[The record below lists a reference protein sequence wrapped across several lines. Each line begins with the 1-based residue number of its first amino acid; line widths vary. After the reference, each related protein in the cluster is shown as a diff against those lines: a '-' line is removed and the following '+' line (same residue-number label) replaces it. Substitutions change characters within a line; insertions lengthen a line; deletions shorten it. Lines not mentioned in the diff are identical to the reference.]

1 MGLGK
6 LGLFHA
12 VLVRSR
18 VLHLLSAELKGLGA
32 DFTFGFIQVMD
43 GEKDPRNLL
52 VAFQIVRDLIAK
64 NYALGEPGPAMQS
77 QLGGGIASP

>member
-1 MGLGK
+1 M
-6 LGLFHA
+6 
-12 VLVRSR
+12 RSR
-18 VLHLLSAELKGLGA
+18 IPHLLSAELKGLGA

-64 NYALGEPGPAMQS
+64 NYALGEPGPALQS
-77 QLGGGIASP
+77 QSRDIIASL

>member
-1 MGLGK
+1 M
-6 LGLFHA
+6 
-12 VLVRSR
+12 LVRSC
-18 VLHLLSAELKGLGA
+18 VLHLLTLLLSAELKGLGA

-64 NYALGEPGPAMQS
+64 NYALGEPVPAVQS
-77 QLGGGIASP
+77 

>member
-1 MGLGK
+1 M
-6 LGLFHA
+6 
-12 VLVRSR
+12 RCDI
-18 VLHLLSAELKGLGA
+18 LHLLTLLLPAELKGLGA

-64 NYALGEPGPAMQS
+64 DYALGEPKPAMQS
-77 QLGGGIASP
+77 

>member
-1 MGLGK
+1 M
-6 LGLFHA
+6 
-12 VLVRSR
+12 LVGSGI
-18 VLHLLSAELKGLGA
+18 LHLLMLLLSAELKGLGA

-64 NYALGEPGPAMQS
+64 NYALGEPVSAVQS
-77 QLGGGIASP
+77 

>member
-1 MGLGK
+1 M
-6 LGLFHA
+6 
-12 VLVRSR
+12 LVGSV
-18 VLHLLSAELKGLGA
+18 VLHLLALFLPAELKGLGA

-64 NYALGEPGPAMQS
+64 NYALGEPMPAMDREMS
-77 QLGGGIASP
+77 GFFLSCWRGD